1 MKIIPYRYHYREAYR
16 REEKARSH
24 KVSEMILKFI
34 VTLTLVGSV
43 VGEKQLW
50 AIQLTTQHEEAVE
63 EVARDLGMMVMGKIF
78 NDMFLL
84 REELDKN
91 ESGWEVPPNDQGKNR
106 KLQHPMIIWAEQQT
120 AHHRTFRNEIPKEKV
135 KKWKKEKREKA
146 IYRTEKQSPRSIL
159 RNKNQFGR
167 PARDVGGLNRKPIK
181 SPWAYK
187 RTRDP
192 LRWRQWYLGPGGGM
206 HLNVTGLWAAGIRG
220 GGVSVAILDDGVEL
234 THLDLALNYDPA
246 ASWDLL
252 DSDPDP
258 MPVTWSR
265 HGTQLAGIIAATHFN
280 GMCGMGVAPWSGV
293 GAVRMLGY
301 VVYDAVEAAALAYER
316 DHVDVYVAA
325 WGPVD
330 TGAVME
336 GPGVLASRALRESI
350 ALGRNGL
357 GSIYVWASGN
367 GGYVGDDCNADGYS
381 NSVYTLTVSGS
392 TKRGRA
398 PDYAETCAA
407 TFVSTYSGD
416 ADNEYGTDDQI
427 SGIVTTDLGGVCT
440 ESFRG
445 SSVSA
450 AMVAGACALALDVNP
465 LLGWRDMQH
474 LMVESA
480 TPYNPLPS
488 QWSTNGVGRMY
499 SHYFGFGSLNAGKM
513 VDLAR
518 DWQNVPPAFRCY
530 AHSPHNNITFIP
542 DETLI
547 LPISVSGCQ
556 IVQAEH
562 IQVNIS
568 LSADNRGQIEIGL
581 RSPSGTFTKLLPQ
594 RPLDLSPYGIQNH
607 PLLSVHMWGEDPRGI
622 WKIYIT
628 YHSSSILD
636 PFGEKMYVT
645 VPNKLLTCSLIIH
658 GTEIPIQSATINNHH
673 YTEEQ
678 LSQVLHGRNTSVEME
693 STVDE
698 TGDYTPLIE
707 MEYWISPENSTETTL
722 FLFCRV
728 LTSNPQHVTNIQWQ
742 TSEGETFYDVVKHLK
757 GQGRRSEKYPSVLT
771 IRKTESILGN
781 FTCKISYNGE
791 EYSKDIH
798 INSNYSSTPH
808 TSETAYVVDVGK
820 DAILPCENLSPI
832 IRGTWTKDG
841 KNIQSSPRVIINE
854 DQLLIKNVTPDDAGV
869 YECYKN
875 APRLYYSHRS
885 SITLLMAK
893 GPTTLIQYYAIDSQ
907 PLIPQLKPKPS
918 CSSSNSTE
926 EDTLPLSFTVDT
938 LGIPKKPCP
947 PPYRPVQGHCLLIGA
962 GPARP
967 WHQARQQCQRRRGEL
982 LVVHDASLMLALIQ
996 LLHTQGLASKSFW
1009 VGGLRED
1016 VDSWRWVDGIPMPLA
1031 APFWFLTP
1039 THQPQEV
1046 PITQRNDE
1054 RSLHDIGSRR
1064 EVFESGGGMFVSS
1077 TRPTASHTQMS
1088 LLRRL
1093 GVQKSS
1099 YSTRRGQMKR
1109 GTRRKRRSLEATA
1122 HSRPKNSRQ
1131 KVSRKK
1137 TENRNNLEV
1146 SGFPETDESSTRR
1159 SIGISRSNN
1168 SKKTYPTAFL
1178 QQHKPHNNSK
1188 GSPSS
1193 RKPRPQGHG
1202 TQGAHN
1208 RSPIPKA
1215 KTRSGRPRPS
1225 KARRISQTA
1234 RRTPPGSR
1242 RPSTRDSLLMTH
1254 IESSHLLQDTT
1265 PHPRDIHGQRAACM
1279 WAGLRHFFGSCSVLE
1294 RLSALC
1300 EYKET

>member
-1 MKIIPYRYHYREAYR
+1 
-16 REEKARSH
+16 
-24 KVSEMILKFI
+24 MILEFI
-34 VTLTLVGSV
+34 LTLTLVGSV
-43 VGEKQLW
+43 VGKEQLW
-50 AIQLTTQHEEAVE
+50 AIQLTTQHEEAAE
-63 EVARDLGMMVMGKIF
+63 EVASELGMMVIGKVF
-78 NDMFLL
+78 DDVFLL
-84 REELDKN
+84 RGEVDRDD
-91 ESGWEVPPNDQGKNR
+91 SGGDDQVKSGS
-106 KLQHPMIIWAEQQT
+106 KLHHPKILWAEQQT
-120 AHHRTFRNEIPKEKV
+120 GHRRTSRYKIVEEKV
-135 KKWKKEKREKA
+135 KNQNDGKSARAKYTMGR
-146 IYRTEKQSPRSIL
+146 QPPRSIPK
-159 RNKNQFGR
+159 NKNHFGR
-167 PARDVGGLNRKPIK
+167 MPRDVGGLNRKPLK
-181 SPWAYK
+181 SPWSFQRA
-187 RTRDP
+187 RDP

-206 HLNVTGLWAAGIRG
+206 HLNVTSLWAAGIRG
-220 GGVSVAILDDGVEL
+220 GGISVAILDDGVEL

-258 MPVTWSR
+258 MPVSWSR

-301 VVYDAVEAAALAYER
+301 VVYDAVEAAALSYER

-336 GPGVLASRALRESI
+336 GPGVLASRAVRESI

-392 TKRGRA
+392 TKKGRA

-416 ADNEYGTDDQI
+416 ADSEYSAEEQI
-427 SGIVTTDLGGVCT
+427 NGIVTTDLGGVCT
-440 ESFRG
+440 DSFRG

-450 AMVAGACALALDVNP
+450 AMVAGACALALDANP
-465 LLGWRDMQH
+465 RLGWRDMQH
-474 LMVESA
+474 LMVEAA

-488 QWSTNGVGRMY
+488 QWDTNGVGRMY
-499 SHYFGFGSLNAGKM
+499 SHYFGFGSLDAGKM

-518 DWQNVPPAFRCY
+518 NWKNVPPAFRCY
-530 AHSPHNNITFIP
+530 AHSPHKNITFIP

-581 RSPSGTFTKLLPQ
+581 RSPSGTYSTLLPQ

-607 PLLSVHMWGEDPRGI
+607 PLSSVHMWGEDPRGI

-628 YHSSSILD
+628 YHNSSILD
-636 PFGEKMYVT
+636 QFGDKKYVT
-645 VPNKLLTCSLIIH
+645 VPNKLHACSLIVH
-658 GTEIPIQSATINNHH
+658 GTEVPIDQSTIYNHH
-673 YTEEQ
+673 YTETQ
-678 LSQVLHGRNTSVEME
+678 LSEILLTKNTSAEME
-693 STVDE
+693 STVAEMDNS
-698 TGDYTPLIE
+698 PLIE
-707 MEYWISPENSTETTL
+707 VDYWTSPPENNTEITL

-728 LTSNPQHVTNIQWQ
+728 TTSLPRYVTNIQWQ
-742 TSEGETFYDVVKHLK
+742 TFGGETFHDAIRHLK
-757 GQGRRSEKYPSVLT
+757 GHGSRSEKYPAVLT
-771 IRKTESILGN
+771 IKKTENIKGN
-781 FTCKISYNGE
+781 FTCKVSYNGE
-791 EYSKDIH
+791 EYSRDVH
-798 INSNYSSTPH
+798 INSIYSSTPH
-808 TSETAYVVDVGK
+808 TTETVRVAEAGK
-820 DAILPCENLSPI
+820 PIILPCENLSPI

-841 KNIQSSPRVIINE
+841 QQLQSSPRITITE
-854 DQLLIKNVTPDDAGV
+854 DQLLIKNVTSEDAGV

-875 APRLYYSHRS
+875 ASRLHYAHRS

-893 GPTTLIQYYAIDSQ
+893 GPSTLIQYYAIDSH
-907 PLIPQLKPKPS
+907 PPIPQVKPQPS
-918 CSSSNSTE
+918 CPSINISE
-926 EDTLPLSFTVDT
+926 EEMTDTDSESLAVDT
-938 LGIPKKPCP
+938 LGLPKKPCP
-947 PPYRPVQGHCLLIGA
+947 PPYRPVEGHCLLIGA

-967 WHQARQQCQRRRGEL
+967 WHQAREQCRKRKGEL

-1009 VGGLRED
+1009 VGGLRDD
-1016 VDSWRWVDGIPMPLA
+1016 VDSWRWVDGIPMPMST
-1031 APFWFLTP
+1031 PFWFLTP

-1046 PITQRNDE
+1046 PIIQRNEE

-1064 EVFESGGGMFVSS
+1064 EVFESDGGMFMAS
-1077 TRPTASHTQMS
+1077 TRPTASQTS

-1093 GVQKSS
+1093 GIQKSS
-1099 YSTRRGQMKR
+1099 HSPRRGQMKR
-1109 GTRRKRRSLEATA
+1109 GTNKKRRRRRRSLESSA
-1122 HSRPKNSRQ
+1122 HSRPQHSRQ
-1131 KVSRKK
+1131 TVSRTK
-1137 TENRNNLEV
+1137 TEEGYDLEV
-1146 SGFPETDESSTRR
+1146 SGFADPASPEDETPTRR
-1159 SIGISRSNN
+1159 AIGNSRGN
-1168 SKKTYPTAFL
+1168 SRKKKSFPAALL
-1178 QQHKPHNNSK
+1178 QQRRTSPRNST
-1188 GSPSS
+1188 GSQSS
-1193 RKPRPQGHG
+1193 RKPRPL
-1202 TQGAHN
+1202 
-1208 RSPIPKA
+1208 RA

-1225 KARRISQTA
+1225 NTSLSGT
-1234 RRTPPGSR
+1234 TLGTPTGSPPGPPLEEDP
-1242 RPSTRDSLLMTH
+1242 PSGTGAGGG
-1254 IESSHLLQDTT
+1254 SHPTQDTT
-1265 PHPRDIHGQRAACM
+1265 PHPRDIYGQRAVCM